1 VLFFGAV
8 YGQHDINLKL
18 DTLSNSLIVKQKT
31 VFVNTSAKPLTKIY
45 LHAWANAYKTKTTAL
60 ARRFEENYSRS
71 FHLAKEKDR
80 GNITI
85 DALFSDSMSLKWHF
99 LKDSIDIIQIDL
111 KKPLK
116 AKDTLVFKT
125 NYSVKLPNAK
135 FTKYGVDKHKNYFL
149 KHWYLVPAML
159 DNGDFHLMNNKGLD
173 DLWMSKATYNIE
185 LIIPKNYTVIS
196 PLTKDSLTNYYAESQ
211 VDIRFEILKKSNYK
225 TFVFDDFTI
234 LTDMFSQAKLSDTAQ
249 ALQLERIKHFL
260 EKRLGKYPFKKL
272 VLSQYEYN
280 QNPVFGVNQLP
291 SFVNPYPKN
300 FEWDLKLL
308 KIYLQAYFD
317 NVLLVNK
324 RNDYQFIKGI
334 QAYLMMQYVD
344 ETYPDTKMLGKLS
357 KIWGI
362 RSFEIAKLDY
372 NDKYWLYYQYIARKA
387 LDQSLDTSIDELSNY
402 NRNVA
407 NPYKAALGLRYLA
420 AYSSDSIIAQ
430 SIKKYYQENKFKQT
444 SSQEFKHI
452 LQKEIPKNIA
462 WFFKGYAQT
471 NTDIDYKIQKVKV
484 VGNSLQV
491 VIKNKRDITVPIL
504 LYGIKKDTIVFKKW
518 LPKINKADTVYI
530 KNGNF
535 NRLVLNYENLYPEIN
550 QRDNWKRV
558 NSHPLFN
565 KPLKLGVFE
574 DVENPFYNQL
584 FIIPRSDYNYYDGI
598 LLGAKINNKT
608 YLRKNFYFDLKPYYG
623 VKSGNL
629 TGSGNIFYK
638 KRFQNRKLKS
648 YRFGLGFSYYH
659 FSENLTYKKYT
670 PYLQFIFRDKNYRLS
685 THRSLTFSQIRLDKD
700 DDGTSIY
707 GEEAIQYNVF
717 NASYVHIEPGDIRSF
732 VTKTNVQFAKKFG
745 KASFDIRY
753 KKLTLANR
761 QWDLRAYIG
770 TFLYNSSTS
779 GYYDFAL
786 DKPTDY
792 LFQYG
797 YFGRSETT
805 GILSQ
810 QYFIAEGGFKSYLT
824 NSSANQWVFATNAS
838 TNIWKWIEV
847 YGDLGWTKNKATKTK
862 FFYDSGI
869 RLNLVN
875 GHFEAYFPLYSS
887 NGFEPKQAHYS
898 SKIRL
903 VYTTDIKRL
912 FNFYKRSWH

>member
-1 VLFFGAV
+1 
-8 YGQHDINLKL
+8 
-18 DTLSNSLIVKQKT
+18 
-31 VFVNTSAKPLTKIY
+31 LTKVY

-60 ARRFEENYSRS
+60 AKRFEENYSRS

-80 GNITI
+80 GSISI
-85 DALFSDSMSLKWHF
+85 DTLFSDKMNLNWHF
-99 LKDSIDIIQIDL
+99 LKDTIEILQIDL
-111 KKPLK
+111 KVPLK
-116 AKDTLVFKT
+116 AKDSLVFT
-125 NYSVKLPNAK
+125 AVYLEKLPNAK
-135 FTKYGVDKHKNYFL
+135 FTKYGFDKHKNYFL
-149 KHWYLVPAML
+149 KHWYLVPAVL
-159 DNGDFHLMNNKGLD
+159 EKGTFCLMSNKGLH
-173 DLWMSKATYNIE
+173 DLWMQKNDYQIKFDIPDNYK
-185 LIIPKNYTVIS
+185 IITA
-196 PLTKDSLTNYYAESQ
+196 LDKDSLGSYYGKKQ

-225 TFVFDDFTI
+225 TFTFDDFAV
-234 LTDMFSQAKLSDTAQ
+234 LTDMYTNAKLNETAQ
-249 ALQLERIKHFL
+249 ALQLERIKGFL
-260 EKRLGKYPFKKL
+260 KQYLGDYPFKKI

-308 KIYLQAYFD
+308 KIYLQEYFD
-317 NVLLVNK
+317 NVLFANK

-334 QAYLMMQYVD
+334 QAYLMMQYVN
-344 ETYPDTKMLGKLS
+344 EYYPDTKMLGKLS

-387 LDQSLDTSIDELSNY
+387 LDQSLDTSIDQLSNY

-420 AYSSDSIIAQ
+420 AYSSDSIIAR
-430 SIKKYYQENKFKQT
+430 SIKKYYQENKFKQST
-444 SSQEFKHI
+444 SQGFKLI
-452 LQKEIPKNIA
+452 LKQQIPQDID
-462 WFFKGYAQT
+462 WFFADYTKT
-471 NTDIDYKIQKVKV
+471 NTDIDYKIQQVKV
-484 VGNSLQV
+484 IGDSLEV

-504 LYGIKKDTIVFKKW
+504 LYGIKKDSIIFKKW
-518 LPKINKADTVYI
+518 LPKINKLDTVYI

-608 YLRKNFYFDLKPYYG
+608 YLHKNFYFDLKPYYG

-648 YRFGLGFSYYH
+648 YRFGMGFSYYH
-659 FSENLTYKKYT
+659 FSENLTYRKYT
-670 PYLQFIFRDKNYRLS
+670 PYLQFIFRDSNYRLS
-685 THRSLTFSQIRLDKD
+685 KQRALTISQIRLDKD
-700 DDGTSIY
+700 DNGTSIY
-707 GEEAIQYNVF
+707 GEEAIKYNVF
-717 NASYVHIEPGDIRSF
+717 NASYVHAEPGEIRRF
-732 VTKTNVQFAKKFG
+732 VTVSNLQLAKKFG

-761 QWDLRAYIG
+761 QWNLRAYTG
-770 TFLYNSSTS
+770 VFLYNTSTS

-847 YGDLGWTKNKATKTK
+847 YGDLAWTKNKATKTK

-887 NGFEPKQAHYS
+887 NGFEPKHAHYS